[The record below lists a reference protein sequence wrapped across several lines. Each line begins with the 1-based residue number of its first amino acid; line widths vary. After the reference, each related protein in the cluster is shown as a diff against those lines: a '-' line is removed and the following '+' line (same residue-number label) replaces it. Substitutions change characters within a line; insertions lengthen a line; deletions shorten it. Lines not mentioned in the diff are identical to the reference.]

1 VILGKSLANEYGLFE
16 HVTRDHEF
24 SDGKLFYRFLD
35 GQRGKR
41 KMDDGTGERLG
52 WQHFLSPVPQ
62 VDSGLQPIFPVAD
75 LEGVDGRD
83 EHVGAHVWPL
93 DKYNIETLNHV
104 HPPDW
109 VDPAPKKEGSADF
122 YDMVVIGGGTA
133 GLITSGGF
141 GGLGARVALIEEH
154 FLGGDC
160 LNVGCVPSK
169 SIIHSAS
176 LVQKLRR
183 DAEHLAENGIT
194 IEGGPSA
201 IKVDFGKVMERVRRI
216 RSVIS
221 HHDSAERY
229 SKDLGVEIF
238 IGRAKFLSERSVIVN
253 GRTLEFKRAVIC
265 TGGYPSLIPLPGL
278 KELYDLGINPGDQ
291 PRPAVMTNETFFNLT
306 TQPKHMVVVG
316 AGVIGLELAQS
327 LQRLGSSVTVFARSG
342 KILPKEDE
350 DMALLVQKQMEDDGV
365 TFRLSVQKYI
375 SIELTGNVDEENG
388 LPEMKITI
396 TENGSNTDL
405 VCDALLIAT
414 GRRPNVTGMDLEKAK
429 VKYDDKT
436 GIIINDKFQTSNSR
450 VFSAGDC
457 CSQYKFTHAADF
469 MARAVIR
476 NALFFGKEK
485 HSALLVP
492 YATFTAP
499 EIASVGLY
507 GSDLDKKGIKYRV
520 FEKHFKDNDR
530 SICDSDTVGLIR
542 YRVDAKSD
550 KILGA
555 SIVGTGAG
563 NMIGEVTLAMQS
575 GTGLSQMASV
585 IHPYPTK
592 SEVLRQAGDLFNKTK
607 LTPSSKKLLRGLIK
621 AQR

>member
-1 VILGKSLANEYGLFE
+1 MNFPPFSKKS
-16 HVTRDHEF
+16 
-24 SDGKLFYRFLD
+24 
-35 GQRGKR
+35 
-41 KMDDGTGERLG
+41 
-52 WQHFLSPVPQ
+52 
-62 VDSGLQPIFPVAD
+62 
-75 LEGVDGRD
+75 
-83 EHVGAHVWPL
+83 
-93 DKYNIETLNHV
+93 
-104 HPPDW
+104 
-109 VDPAPKKEGSADF
+109 
-122 YDMVVIGGGTA
+122 
-133 GLITSGGF
+133 
-141 GGLGARVALIEEH
+141 
-154 FLGGDC
+154 
-160 LNVGCVPSK
+160 
-169 SIIHSAS
+169 
-176 LVQKLRR
+176 
-183 DAEHLAENGIT
+183 
-194 IEGGPSA
+194 
-201 IKVDFGKVMERVRRI
+201 
-216 RSVIS
+216 
-221 HHDSAERY
+221 
-229 SKDLGVEIF
+229 
-238 IGRAKFLSERSVIVN
+238 
-253 GRTLEFKRAVIC
+253 
-265 TGGYPSLIPLPGL
+265 
-278 KELYDLGINPGDQ
+278 
-291 PRPAVMTNETFFNLT
+291 
-306 TQPKHMVVVG
+306 
-316 AGVIGLELAQS
+316 QS
-327 LQRLGSSVTVFARSG
+327 LQRLCSSVTVFARSG